1 MNQRVNI
8 ADLASVA
15 HVLPEN
21 AQLLVRLIG
30 VQKTLL
36 LVERYGGQ
44 TFPISKNKTF
54 AGNIRYQ
61 AIAEEVGILAAD
73 ILTKHF
79 GGEALYIPN
88 CKDAIRE
95 TRNRMIRTE
104 FDKHSNEIGVNATV
118 ANLATSFGLSDRMIW
133 RILKE
138 VDKVSV
144 NAQQIS
150 LF

>member
-30 VQKTLL
+30 VQKTLQ

-61 AIAEEVGILAAD
+61 AIAEEVGIPAAD

-79 GGEALYIPN
+79 GGESLYIPN

-95 TRNRMIRTE
+95 TRNRMIRAE

-138 VDKVSV
+138 VDKTTS
-144 NAQQIS
+144 NLLQIS